1 MPDQKQ
7 TREELL
13 ERMLKG
19 YQAYFDIE
27 RYEEREDALPL
38 MAHCRFYVHSEKYVL
53 VKKAQLWDA
62 DSPRIPL
69 YFFCAGAD
77 RGNLPYRCKDCA
89 YEEGMKLI
97 ESEAGAYVHLSLPP
111 VYYLR
116 HAARKRHR
124 ARIED
129 GAAFTKVF
137 IFRCMD
143 GWTSIPQWSTGT
155 GQIVM
160 TTNRERT
167 RQRRNF
173 EKILYS

>member
-53 VKKAQLWDA
+53 VKKAKLWDA
-62 DSPRIPL
+62 DSNEYVYIFSVPELTKEI
-69 YFFCAGAD
+69 FE
-77 RGNLPYRCKDCA
+77 RCKDYA

-97 ESEAGAYVHLSLPP
+97 DPKPGHMYSYITP
-111 VYYLR
+111 
-116 HAARKRHR
+116 
-124 ARIED
+124 
-129 GAAFTKVF
+129 VF
-137 IFRCMD
+137 ICDTCTKEAEVPHLQKFSFFVVWMD
-143 GWTSIPQWSTGT
+143 ERPYGGGHPEGQSCNHEPDGT
-155 GQIVM
+155 
-160 TTNRERT
+160 R
-167 RQRRNF
+167 
-173 EKILYS
+173 